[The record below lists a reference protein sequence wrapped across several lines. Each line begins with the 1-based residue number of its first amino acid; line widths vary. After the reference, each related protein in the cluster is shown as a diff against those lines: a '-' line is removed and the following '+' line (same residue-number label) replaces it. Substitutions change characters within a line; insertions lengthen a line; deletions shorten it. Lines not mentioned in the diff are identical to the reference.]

1 MIYLQFFD
9 VYLYDKKNDLKP
21 VKCQEIEVI
30 LDPEMLQISPNFEM
44 EINCP
49 VECEKMMSF
58 DGERISLKTIVLDD
72 DEIPSGYLCYDI
84 TNWDFAG
91 KRLIVPNPDE
101 NIFKYSLPFK

>member
-1 MIYLQFFD
+1 MQFFD
-9 VYLYDKKNDLKP
+9 VYLYDKKNDAKP
-21 VKCQEIEVI
+21 VEFQEVEVI
-30 LDPEMLQISPNFEM
+30 IDPEKLQTSPNFEM

-49 VECEKMMSF
+49 VECEKIMAF

-84 TNWDFAG
+84 LNWDFSG

-101 NIFKYSLPFK
+101 NVFKYSLPFK